1 MVDSI
6 GIKVKMLEHGFTQ
19 RSLATVL
26 GMNTNTLNSKIN
38 NKTSFTVEEA
48 SKLCELLHISA
59 APESVPFFFCRRRFI
74 NGTADFSG
82 SAMLLESE
90 KRHKK
95 TARRKTSPGGDTRL
109 GVSNG

>member
-1 MVDSI
+1 MVDSL

-19 RSLATVL
+19 RSLANVL

-59 APESVPFFFCRRRFI
+59 APEKCALFF
-74 NGTADFSG
+74 AED
-82 SAMLLESE
+82 
-90 KRHKK
+90 
-95 TARRKTSPGGDTRL
+95 
-109 GVSNG
+109 VS